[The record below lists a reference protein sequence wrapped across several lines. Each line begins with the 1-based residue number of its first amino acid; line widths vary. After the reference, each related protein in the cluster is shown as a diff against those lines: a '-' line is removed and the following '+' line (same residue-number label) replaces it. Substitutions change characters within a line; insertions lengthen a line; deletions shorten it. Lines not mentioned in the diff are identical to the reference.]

1 MDALTKSSIDVGGI
15 FREYGQQYRQQYPMS
30 ERQHK
35 AFYAIKSCRTATLGG
50 HADHCDLCGHQRF
63 FYNSCRNRHCPKCQ
77 GLKRAKWVDKL
88 SCDLLPVQYFHVVF
102 TIPSELNPLALANQ
116 SCIYDILFKAAS
128 ETLLTLARDQKY
140 LGSLT
145 GVVAI
150 LHTWGQNLM
159 HHPHLHTMVP
169 SGGWNDGNEKWN
181 LSREKFF
188 IPIRVMSATFRGKFL
203 FYFKKAWVEQRL
215 KFTGKNQDLKVRKNF
230 NTLIDSLYRK
240 DWVVFTKAPFKNTSQ
255 IIKYLGRYSHRVAIT
270 NGRIKDV
277 VENQVIFT
285 MKDYRD
291 GKQKELKLQ
300 SVEFIHRFMLH
311 VLPKSFCKIRYYGLF
326 ACRIRRTVLQK
337 CKKAIGIANAKSKF
351 MGLSWQKQLYVLT
364 GKDVTLCPV
373 CKKGNMTQ
381 SFIINKLA
389 RFS

>member
-1 MDALTKSSIDVGGI
+1 
-15 FREYGQQYRQQYPMS
+15 
-30 ERQHK
+30 
-35 AFYAIKSCRTATLGG
+35 
-50 HADHCDLCGHQRF
+50 
-63 FYNSCRNRHCPKCQ
+63 
-77 GLKRAKWVDKL
+77 
-88 SCDLLPVQYFHVVF
+88 
-102 TIPSELNPLALANQ
+102 
-116 SCIYDILFKAAS
+116 
-128 ETLLTLARDQKY
+128 
-140 LGSLT
+140 
-145 GVVAI
+145 
-150 LHTWGQNLM
+150 
-159 HHPHLHTMVP
+159 
-169 SGGWNDGNEKWN
+169 
-181 LSREKFF
+181 
-188 IPIRVMSATFRGKFL
+188 
-203 FYFKKAWVEQRL
+203 
-215 KFTGKNQDLKVRKNF
+215 
-230 NTLIDSLYRK
+230 
-240 DWVVFTKAPFKNTSQ
+240 
-255 IIKYLGRYSHRVAIT
+255 
-270 NGRIKDV
+270 